1 MPGENFQ
8 LAVSALLMAMGV
20 YMIVVVRALPLRPVR
35 LIRGLR
41 NAFRAEATP
50 GITPI
55 EAFSAALGGCVGT
68 GNIAGVAGAIAIGGP
83 GAVFWMWI
91 SGIVGMATKYAEAM
105 LAIRFR
111 PNSGK
116 EPAGGAMYCIVQ
128 GMGRR
133 AWPLAAAFSVFALAA
148 SLACGDIVQ
157 SNTMALAVSG
167 AVEALAPGTP
177 LVPVRAAAGVVCGG
191 FLYFVMRGGA
201 KGVCRTASFL
211 VPVMSLLYIGAA
223 LGVILLRREALPG
236 AVKSIFEGAFGLRPV
251 LGGVGG
257 FTLAAAARVGIMRGT
272 FSNEAGIGSAT
283 MAYSTPGTGERA
295 ERAMPAALDVFVD
308 TLLICTLTA
317 LAVLTGAAIPYGEA
331 GVDGMA
337 VCLSAFSVLM
347 PKGAAGIFLAVS
359 VALFAF
365 SSMLA
370 WSMYGERA
378 LRFLTKGRGTGIYRA
393 CFALIA
399 ALGAVTGTQTVWS
412 LGEGLNALMALPNL
426 VMLLALAPLA
436 AREIRDYSAWRRW
449 GRCGKISPY

>member
-1 MPGENFQ
+1 
-8 LAVSALLMAMGV
+8 
-20 YMIVVVRALPLRPVR
+20 
-35 LIRGLR
+35 
-41 NAFRAEATP
+41 
-50 GITPI
+50 
-55 EAFSAALGGCVGT
+55 
-68 GNIAGVAGAIAIGGP
+68 
-83 GAVFWMWI
+83 
-91 SGIVGMATKYAEAM
+91 
-105 LAIRFR
+105 
-111 PNSGK
+111 
-116 EPAGGAMYCIVQ
+116 
-128 GMGRR
+128 
-133 AWPLAAAFSVFALAA
+133 
-148 SLACGDIVQ
+148 
-157 SNTMALAVSG
+157 
-167 AVEALAPGTP
+167 
-177 LVPVRAAAGVVCGG
+177 
-191 FLYFVMRGGA
+191 
-201 KGVCRTASFL
+201 
-211 VPVMSLLYIGAA
+211 
-223 LGVILLRREALPG
+223 
-236 AVKSIFEGAFGLRPV
+236 
-251 LGGVGG
+251 
-257 FTLAAAARVGIMRGT
+257 
-272 FSNEAGIGSAT
+272 
-283 MAYSTPGTGERA
+283 
-295 ERAMPAALDVFVD
+295 MPAALDVLVD